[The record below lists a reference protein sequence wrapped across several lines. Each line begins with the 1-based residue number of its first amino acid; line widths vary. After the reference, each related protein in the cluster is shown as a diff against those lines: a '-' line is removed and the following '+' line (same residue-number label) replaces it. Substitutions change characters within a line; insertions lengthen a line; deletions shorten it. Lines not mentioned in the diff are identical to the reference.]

1 MRRSLQHGQTDHSRD
16 NARRPAP
23 RRSHGD
29 EFATTKETMMRT
41 TFTAVLVAYLGLIAV
56 SATASAQWRSS
67 YVSYYDGSDI
77 HRGNWMDRASQSFSG
92 GGY

>member
-1 MRRSLQHGQTDHSRD
+1 
-16 NARRPAP
+16 
-23 RRSHGD
+23 
-29 EFATTKETMMRT
+29 MRT
-41 TFTAVLVAYLGLIAV
+41 TLTAVLVACLGLIAV

-67 YVSYYDGSDI
+67 YVSYYGGSDI